1 MSRRAFASWL
11 RSGALSV
18 HSTRVASAARQ
29 AQRPCPASQW
39 RRFASNTTQRQ
50 RPILLTAGAG
60 FLTTAVLLGLSPFP
74 RLTLLSQNTV
84 EQRPSSTT
92 ATCHP
97 PELPAE
103 WPQYRLSEVKLH
115 DGTSERPWI
124 IYKTSVYDITDWVA
138 AHPGGDIILC
148 AAGGGVEPYWDI
160 FSIHRQQ
167 IDSVLAILEGYKIGE
182 VDAADLPLLLSRGG
196 ADDGVDDPFAQD
208 PPRDP
213 RLRTLTE
220 RPRNAETPA
229 EGLGTFVTPLELFYV
244 RNHMWVPVV
253 GEEDADAHAV
263 TIETP
268 DGEER
273 VYTLGELRSRFA
285 THKVT
290 ATLQCAGNRRR
301 DMTTH
306 AARTNGL
313 QWAAGAISTAEW
325 EGVLLRDVLADATCN
340 EMNIA
345 NMPSSV
351 RHVHLVG
358 LEAYAASIPI
368 AKALDPLGDVL
379 LAFRMNGEPLPRD
392 HGYPLRAVVPGNV
405 AARSVKWL
413 RRIALS
419 DEESPSQWQR
429 RDYKAFCP
437 GEGPEPDWD
446 SAPAIQEMP
455 VTSAI
460 TAAGV
465 ESPEGATGRE
475 GRVKAEG
482 YAYSGGGREVVRVDV
497 STDGGRTWKAAELIA
512 DKGVGKKAWCWKRW
526 RYEGPVA
533 DEGKVEEEDG
543 VRLVVKATDE
553 AYNTQPESHEGIYN
567 VRGNLATAW
576 HRVHVAADETQ
587 SSWRR
592 GGATHPRQ

>member
-18 HSTRVASAARQ
+18 PSTRVASAARQ
-29 AQRPCPASQW
+29 AQRPSPTSQW

-50 RPILLTAGAG
+50 RLILLTAGAG
-60 FLTTAVLLGLSPFP
+60 FLTTAVLLGLNPFP

-84 EQRPSSTT
+84 EQRPESTT
-92 ATCHP
+92 AICHP
-97 PELPAE
+97 P
-103 WPQYRLSEVKLH
+103 RN
-115 DGTSERPWI
+115 
-124 IYKTSVYDITDWVA
+124 A
-138 AHPGGDIILC
+138 ASLKSNSMTAPRSAPG
-148 AAGGGVEPYWDI
+148 
-160 FSIHRQQ
+160 SIHRQQ

-182 VDAADLPLLLSRGG
+182 VDAADLSLLFSRG
-196 ADDGVDDPFAQD
+196 GVDDPFAQD

-253 GEEDADAHAV
+253 GEDDADAHAV

-273 VYTLGELRSRFA
+273 VYTLRELQTRFA

-290 ATLQCAGNRRR
+290 ATLQLG
-301 DMTTH
+301 
-306 AARTNGL
+306 G
-313 QWAAGAISTAEW
+313 GAISTAEW

-351 RHVHLVG
+351 KHVHLVG

-446 SAPAIQEMP
+446 SAPATQEMP

-465 ESPEGATGRE
+465 ESPGGATGRE

-533 DEGKVEEEDG
+533 DEGKVEEDG

-553 AYNTQPESHEGIYN
+553 AYNTQPESHESIYN

-592 GGATHPRQ
+592 GRATYPHLGRR